1 MSFSL
6 LKAFATSLLLV
17 SCAFGAQQSSAAP
30 KKQRLDSLPAPSIM
44 VDETPI
50 IMQGLK
56 RPQRAIQGR
65 RNTGKDVEHTNK
77 KEAERQKEAERHVK
91 IPRGSAGYVPPAPL
105 PRTPLLGQ
113 APAAS
118 AYNPPPV
125 SNPSERISQFNQS
138 FQFNKGL
145 GNNPTNRDAYVRY
158 NFNR

>member
-1 MSFSL
+1 MSFSPS
-6 LKAFATSLLLV
+6 KAFATSLLLV
-17 SCAFGAQQSSAAP
+17 SCAFAAQQASAAP

-65 RNTGKDVEHTNK
+65 RNTGKEV
-77 KEAERQKEAERHVK
+77 ERQKEAERHVK

-105 PRTPLLGQ
+105 LRTRLLGQ

-118 AYNPPPV
+118 AYNPPSV

-145 GNNPTNRDAYVRY
+145 GNNPTDRDAYVRY

>member
-1 MSFSL
+1 MIFSPS
-6 LKAFATSLLLV
+6 KAFATSLLLV
-17 SCAFGAQQSSAAP
+17 FCAFAAQQASAAP

-65 RNTGKDVEHTNK
+65 RDTGKEVERK
-77 KEAERQKEAERHVK
+77 KEEGRQKEAERHVK
-91 IPRGSAGYVPPAPL
+91 FPRGSAGYVPPAPL

-145 GNNPTNRDAYVRY
+145 GNNPTDRDAYVRY